1 MQECLPAANTGLKRT
16 VTMEVQSL
24 CVATQMEQPLNPSA
38 VAPGSD
44 GGGRVVAVAALGFV
58 LMGSVLGA
66 AMLLF
71 ALWGLH

>member
-1 MQECLPAANTGLKRT
+1 
-16 VTMEVQSL
+16 MEGQSL
-24 CVATQMEQPLNPSA
+24 SVAQQMQQPLNPGA
-38 VAPGSD
+38 TAPGSD
-44 GGGRVVAVAALGFV
+44 GGGRVVAVAALGVV